1 MPSVQEI
8 REIIIRGK
16 SDGLDKV
23 KSDLNAVAAAQER
36 VADTGQAVAV
46 VTDST
51 TKKQLSAAAAVDRL
65 RKAVDDEYRSQQ
77 AFLAGQRNLDRALA
91 QGAITTEDHG
101 RILGQL
107 SAKYLAAKTSN
118 DNFAASAAGGAKLAA
133 HEVQNLGFQ
142 LNDAVTML
150 ASGSSPFQ
158 VIATQ
163 GGQVY
168 QALAGSRGGV
178 VGSIKEL
185 GSGLLGLITPARL
198 VTAGIVGI
206 GIAAALSYS
215 SYADGQRQLAN
226 SLQGLGRSTNATV
239 AQLESVAEAA
249 ASASHVGIGAARDM
263 TAGFASTG
271 KIGTDV
277 YERLIEATKR
287 YAALTGT
294 ELADAG
300 KELTA
305 AFAAPGKGAQDLD
318 SKLNFLNAETLK
330 YIRNL
335 DDTNQRGRAQK
346 VMLDELIR
354 NLPDAAANVTLLGR
368 AWQGVAEFATGA
380 YHAMGKAVASAFS
393 GPGLEA
399 EIARLEKLLAQQR
412 AASGGP
418 VGRGSGTAAANAVA
432 TEQQLNELYAK
443 RAKLQQDI
451 ADAQARTAGKEADA
465 ASEARNPQVER
476 LRGLIKLQAQLRA
489 GLDNPKNNTDQYLQD
504 LEGIQNE
511 INAIAGADGKLL
523 SIAEKLRREREL
535 ELAVTKATTP
545 VAKAEAQAA
554 LDAYR
559 AKENGASNAAAAAE
573 AENGKIKALAEVY
586 AGISQ
591 AQRERTLAAQQA
603 QAQQQLETELI
614 GKSAEEQA
622 TLRANFQSYWELR
635 KEAAQ
640 TGTAF
645 NDAEY
650 EALKKKNDELA
661 RSASLT
667 NELKVLNDAAF
678 ERSQLGRTSGDQQI
692 ASTLRSNGM
701 AVDLNSSTAQVLR
714 FNQALGETKSV
725 AESAL
730 TGFLS
735 DLRNS
740 VSVSDAL
747 TNALNKVVDKLMEMA
762 ANQVLSSL
770 FSGLTGGS
778 SGSGVLGSLLG
789 GLLGGGGSASPVGV
803 VGGAGSYVVPTFGAH
818 SGAAAGEATFYRMDH
833 PALYAGAPRY
843 HTGRDPFG
851 LLAGE
856 ERAIIKRDEGV
867 FTPAQMRAMGLQM
880 SAARQAS
887 APVSVTTPPTQVAF
901 HGAPAGTQAEERDDG
916 NGGRRLDVFFD
927 EQVAASVRKRGSAT
941 QKAMGGLGAR
951 PVLVRR

>member
-46 VTDST
+46 VTDAT
-51 TKKQLSAAAAVDRL
+51 TKKQLSAASAVDRL

-133 HEVQNLGFQ
+133 HEVQNLGYQ

-198 VTAGIVGI
+198 VTAGVAAI
-206 GIAAALSYS
+206 GVAAALSYS

-249 ASASHVGIGAARDM
+249 ASASHIGVGAARDL
-263 TAGFASTG
+263 TAGFAATG

-277 YERLIEATKR
+277 YGDLIEATKR
-287 YAALTGT
+287 YAALTGAD
-294 ELADAG
+294 LADAG

-305 AFAAPGKGAQDLD
+305 AFVAPGKGAQDLD

-368 AWQGVAEFATGA
+368 AWRSTAEFATGA

-393 GPGLEA
+393 GPGLDA

-412 AASGGP
+412 AAAAGP
-418 VGRGSGTAAANAVA
+418 VGRGSGTGAANSLV
-432 TEQQLNELYAK
+432 TEKQLNDLYAQ

-451 ADAQARTAGKEADA
+451 ADAQARAAGKEADA
-465 ASEARNPQVER
+465 VVAGRDPRVER
-476 LRGLIKLQAQLRA
+476 LQELIALQAKLRA
-489 GLDNPKNNTDQYLQD
+489 GIGKPGNDSDRYLEM
-504 LEGIQNE
+504 LEGIRNE
-511 INAIAGADGKLL
+511 IDGIAGADGKLL
-523 SIAEKLRREREL
+523 SVAEQLRREREL
-535 ELAVTKATTP
+535 ELAVTNARNATER
-545 VAKAEAQAA
+545 ANAQAA

-559 AKENGASNAAAAAE
+559 AKKQGSSDAAAAAE

-586 AGISQ
+586 ASISQ
-591 AQRERTLAAQQA
+591 AQRERALAAQQA
-603 QAQQQLETELI
+603 QAQQQLEIDLI
-614 GKSAEEQA
+614 GKSAEQQA
-622 TLRANFQSYWELR
+622 LLRANFQSYWELR
-635 KEAAQ
+635 KEELQNGTGFDQAQ
-640 TGTAF
+640 YEWLQKR
-645 NDAEY
+645 N
-650 EALKKKNDELA
+650 EALAKQ
-661 RSASLT
+661 ASLT

-735 DLRNS
+735 DLRNG
-740 VSVSDAL
+740 VSASDAL

-762 ANQVLSSL
+762 ANKVLSGL
-770 FSGLTGGS
+770 LGGLTGGS
-778 SGSGVLGSLLG
+778 GG
-789 GLLGGGGSASPVGV
+789 GLLGSLFGLVGGSASPVGV

-880 SAARQAS
+880 AAARQAS

-901 HGAPAGTQAEERDDG
+901 HGAPAGTRAEERDDG

-927 EQVAASVRKRGSAT
+927 EQVAASMRKRGSRT
-941 QKAMGGLGAR
+941 QQTLSGYNVR
-951 PVLVRR
+951 PALVRR